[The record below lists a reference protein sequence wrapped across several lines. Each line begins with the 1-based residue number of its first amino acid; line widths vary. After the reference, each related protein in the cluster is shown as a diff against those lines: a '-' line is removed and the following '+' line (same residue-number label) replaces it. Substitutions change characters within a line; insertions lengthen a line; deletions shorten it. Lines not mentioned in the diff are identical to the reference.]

1 MESENVAPTAG
12 LIKKRVFG
20 LYLMTCFTP
29 IWAGIAFYG
38 LKDSSYM
45 WLLSI
50 FPLIGIFFIYYAV
63 KLTEASSYL
72 PVESSDTNP
81 EQEKKRRKSFI
92 FICTGEGLGIFVAV
106 NIAVNLH
113 HPELKVPAMA
123 LVVGLHF
130 FPLAKVFQR
139 KTFYYLGA
147 WSTLIAVLAIVF
159 SLNKMFNESTML
171 AFTGIGLALATS
183 YNGLNIIQKVR
194 QLKILATRVNL

>member
-1 MESENVAPTAG
+1 
-12 LIKKRVFG
+12 
-20 LYLMTCFTP
+20 
-29 IWAGIAFYG
+29 
-38 LKDSSYM
+38 
-45 WLLSI
+45 
-50 FPLIGIFFIYYAV
+50 
-63 KLTEASSYL
+63 
-72 PVESSDTNP
+72 
-81 EQEKKRRKSFI
+81 
-92 FICTGEGLGIFVAV
+92 
-106 NIAVNLH
+106 
-113 HPELKVPAMA
+113 VPAMA